1 MADMIDTDFT
11 AGVFKNFRVL
21 TKIHL
26 GALGRDL
33 DKGTMISFDG
43 TVLRHGTQDHTF
55 PALRGAIKVGWV
67 VPDSSTASEYIPR
80 PAGIQV
86 GAAVSRGETRD
97 LHASR
102 VEVSA
107 DEQDAGTIPRKIQVS
122 ATTAPKK
129 GDVSSDGVI
138 VGKLKTPAKFTS
150 VEIGTDDRQIVSE
163 LDSNSRLVFERTPSA
178 IAGDLLTDL
187 LPDAADVGRPVS
199 GVAGEGR
206 GNEADARASGRLA
219 PVLAPVFDARAEC
232 HALAKQIDVMQ
243 DNIRRILRELAKIN
257 SRQEQ
262 TLKSPV
268 PAIGDPNNLLMN
280 ASVEQVEQV
289 EQDDGEAW
297 DMKPHW
303 KARIKNALDLYG
315 DDPEK
320 LGRIMKM
327 EMASVR
333 SGIEQGMARRNS
345 AHANGAG
352 NGNSVIE
359 NPLHL

>member
-1 MADMIDTDFT
+1 MADMIDTDFSV
-11 AGVFKNFRVL
+11 GVFKVFRVL

-26 GALGRDL
+26 GALGTDL

-67 VPDSSTASEYIPR
+67 VPDSSTASEYTPR

-97 LHASR
+97 LQASR

-129 GDVSSDGVI
+129 GDVSSDGVV

-150 VEIGTDDRQIVSE
+150 VEIGMDDRQIVSE

-206 GNEADARASGRLA
+206 GNDADTRASGRIAAVLV
-219 PVLAPVFDARAEC
+219 PVLAPVFDARVEC
-232 HALAKQIDVMQ
+232 QALAKQIDVMQ

-257 SRQEQ
+257 PRQEQ
-262 TLKSPV
+262 TMKSPV
-268 PAIGDPNNLLMN
+268 PAIGDPNNLGRDLDMD
-280 ASVEQVEQV
+280 ASVEQV

-303 KARIKNALDLYG
+303 KARIKKALDLYG

-320 LGRIMKM
+320 LGRIMNI
-327 EMASVR
+327 EVASVR
-333 SGIEQGMARRNS
+333 SGIEQGMARRRY
-345 AHANGAG
+345 
-352 NGNSVIE
+352 
-359 NPLHL
+359 

>member
-1 MADMIDTDFT
+1 MADMIDTDFSV
-11 AGVFKNFRVL
+11 GVFKVFRVL

-26 GALGRDL
+26 GALGTDL

-67 VPDSSTASEYIPR
+67 VPDSSTASEYTPR

-97 LHASR
+97 LQASR

-129 GDVSSDGVI
+129 GDVSSDGVV

-150 VEIGTDDRQIVSE
+150 VEIGMDDRQIVSE

-206 GNEADARASGRLA
+206 GNEVDTRASGRIA
-219 PVLAPVFDARAEC
+219 AVPVPVLAPVFDARVEC
-232 HALAKQIDVMQ
+232 QALAKQIDVMQ
-243 DNIRRILRELAKIN
+243 DNIRRILSNGAHLYRELAKIN
-257 SRQEQ
+257 PRQEQ
-262 TLKSPV
+262 TMKSPV
-268 PAIGDPNNLLMN
+268 PAIGDPNNLGRDLDMD
-280 ASVEQVEQV
+280 ASVEQV

-303 KARIKNALDLYG
+303 KARIKKALDLYG

-320 LGRIMKM
+320 LGRIMNI
-327 EMASVR
+327 EVASVR
-333 SGIEQGMARRNS
+333 SGIEQGMARRRY
-345 AHANGAG
+345 
-352 NGNSVIE
+352 
-359 NPLHL
+359 

>member
-1 MADMIDTDFT
+1 MADMIDTDFSV
-11 AGVFKNFRVL
+11 GVFKVFRVL

-26 GALGRDL
+26 GALGTDL

-67 VPDSSTASEYIPR
+67 VPDSSTASEYTPR

-129 GDVSSDGVI
+129 GNVSSDGVV
-138 VGKLKTPAKFTS
+138 VGKLKTPAKFTP
-150 VEIGTDDRQIVSE
+150 VEIGMDDRQIVSE

-199 GVAGEGR
+199 GVAGDGR
-206 GNEADARASGRLA
+206 GNEADSRASGRIAAVLV
-219 PVLAPVFDARAEC
+219 PVLAPVFDARVEC
-232 HALAKQIDVMQ
+232 QALAKQIDVMQ

-257 SRQEQ
+257 PRQEQ
-262 TLKSPV
+262 TMKSPV
-268 PAIGDPNNLLMN
+268 PAIGDPNNLGRDLDMD
-280 ASVEQVEQV
+280 ASVEQV

-303 KARIKNALDLYG
+303 KARIKKALDLYG

-320 LGRIMKM
+320 LGRIMNI
-327 EMASVR
+327 EVASVR
-333 SGIEQGMARRNS
+333 SGIEQGMARRRY
-345 AHANGAG
+345 
-352 NGNSVIE
+352 
-359 NPLHL
+359 

>member
-1 MADMIDTDFT
+1 MADMIDTDFSV
-11 AGVFKNFRVL
+11 GVFKVFRVL

-26 GALGRDL
+26 GALGTDL

-67 VPDSSTASEYIPR
+67 VPDSSTASEYTPR

-129 GDVSSDGVI
+129 GDVSSDGVV
-138 VGKLKTPAKFTS
+138 VGKLKTPAKFTP
-150 VEIGTDDRQIVSE
+150 VEIGMDDRQIVSE

-206 GNEADARASGRLA
+206 GNEADTRASGRIAAVLV
-219 PVLAPVFDARAEC
+219 PVLAPVFDARVEC
-232 HALAKQIDVMQ
+232 QALAKQIDVMQ

-257 SRQEQ
+257 PRQEQ
-262 TLKSPV
+262 TMKSPV
-268 PAIGDPNNLLMN
+268 PAIGDPNNLGRDLDMD
-280 ASVEQVEQV
+280 ASVEQV

-303 KARIKNALDLYG
+303 KARIKKALDLYG

-320 LGRIMKM
+320 LGRIMNI
-327 EMASVR
+327 EVASVR
-333 SGIEQGMARRNS
+333 SGIEQGMARRRY
-345 AHANGAG
+345 
-352 NGNSVIE
+352 
-359 NPLHL
+359 